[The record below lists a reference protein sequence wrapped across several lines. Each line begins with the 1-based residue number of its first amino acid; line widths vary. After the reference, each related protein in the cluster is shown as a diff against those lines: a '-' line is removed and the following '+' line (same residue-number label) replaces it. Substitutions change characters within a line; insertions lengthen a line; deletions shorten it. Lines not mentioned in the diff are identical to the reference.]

1 MILADVTVT
10 IVMSV
15 IAGIGTI
22 LSIIFAILAFGRNK
36 IKDNT
41 DLEARITKLEIASQE
56 VNSTEMQV
64 RLANIEKD
72 IQYIRESLTDFKEW
86 RETYDKKL
94 HDLETDINNLKHD
107 HDNNK

>member
-1 MILADVTVT
+1 MILTDVTVT
-10 IVMSV
+10 VVMSV

-36 IKDNT
+36 IKDNN
-41 DLEARITKLEIASQE
+41 DLEQRITKLEMSAQE
-56 VNSTEMQV
+56 VNSMEIQV

-86 RETYDKKL
+86 RETYDQKL
-94 HDLETDINNLKHD
+94 HTIETELNNLKYD
-107 HDNNK
+107 K